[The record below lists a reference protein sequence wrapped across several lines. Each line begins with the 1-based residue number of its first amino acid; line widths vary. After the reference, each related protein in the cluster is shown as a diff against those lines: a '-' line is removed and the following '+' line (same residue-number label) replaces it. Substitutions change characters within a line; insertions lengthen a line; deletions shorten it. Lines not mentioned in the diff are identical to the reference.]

1 MKVIVTR
8 RCENVYLGVVAL
20 REWEVFNVCQG
31 CVSSAIVLFIV
42 KSWLICVTR
51 RRGVILDVV
60 SLWYDYVLNIKAPNV
75 ASKGRLKL
83 FRGIPDINCLTE

>member
-31 CVSSAIVLFIV
+31 CVSSAIVLFFV
-42 KSWLICVTR
+42 KSWLRCV
-51 RRGVILDVV
+51 
-60 SLWYDYVLNIKAPNV
+60 K
-75 ASKGRLKL
+75 
-83 FRGIPDINCLTE
+83 